1 MMSDMDKI
9 VFDIETK
16 NWFDEVGG
24 REHMD
29 RLDVSVV
36 GVYSYADDTYRA
48 YDETEFGEL
57 GKALREAYPLIG
69 FSSKQFDVPVLAK
82 YFNFSLAAVPHF
94 DILEEVQKVLGRR
107 VGLGVLAEANL
118 GEGKFGKGADA
129 VDMYRRGD
137 MDALK
142 RYCLQDVKVTKE
154 LFDAIRGQGYLWV
167 PRRTMPQM
175 EKAEIHY
182 EELEEKQNAL
192 L

>member
-1 MMSDMDKI
+1 MSDMDKV

-24 REHMD
+24 REHLD

-36 GVYSYADDTYRA
+36 GVYSYADDAYRA

-57 GKALREAYPLIG
+57 GKALQRANPLIG
-69 FSSKQFDVPVLAK
+69 FYSKQFDVPVLAK
-82 YFNFSLAAVPHF
+82 YFNFSLAAGPHF

-154 LFDAIRGQGYLWV
+154 LFDAIRRDGYLWV
-167 PRRTMPQM
+167 PRRGMPQM
-175 EKAEIHY
+175 EKAEIRY